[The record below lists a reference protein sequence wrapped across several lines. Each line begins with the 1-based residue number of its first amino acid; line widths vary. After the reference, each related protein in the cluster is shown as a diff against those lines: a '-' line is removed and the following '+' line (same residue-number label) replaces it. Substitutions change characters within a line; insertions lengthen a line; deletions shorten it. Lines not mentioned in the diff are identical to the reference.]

1 MTELPHGPSGDLH
14 LELGLT
20 YEPALEC
27 GYDDAH
33 RQIIKSI
40 LRILIMASMVSGDSS
55 KRLLSRGVE
64 PSQVSERSTTH
75 LRRSAV
81 QG

>member
-40 LRILIMASMVSGDSS
+40 QRISALASMTSSDSANC
-55 KRLLSRGVE
+55 LLSRGVE
-64 PSQVSERSTTH
+64 PSQVSERATTH
-75 LRRSAV
+75 LRSNAM
-81 QG
+81 